1 MDEKYYIKISTP
13 LRAGDREK
21 KFFETEN
28 GFNYFG
34 VNFLLQYKQ
43 TSKNYH
49 EVKIIYKAME
59 PKIYKYRNTK
69 DAIIENVIPFVE
81 KYD

>member
-1 MDEKYYIKISTP
+1 MEDKYYIKLSMPI
-13 LRAGDREK
+13 REGDGKNR
-21 KFFETEN
+21 FFETEN

-34 VNFLLQYKQ
+34 STFLLQYRQ

-49 EVKIIYKAME
+49 EVKIVYKGME

-69 DAIIENVIPFVE
+69 DAIIENVIPFVK